1 MQIIVDD
8 HQEIKYYRQ
17 CVEQINNKY
26 SQNIVVDKCTV
37 IDICDLCIETLVQD
51 FIIFLDRYQ
60 NPQDLFQFILLYSN
74 LATEKQRSE
83 NTFIL
88 MQMCRYVFMLI
99 PKLKLSSQA
108 TPIIDINKFD
118 LSDIFFITKMID
130 IFAQQRAV
138 QIMNEKCIFQLERS
152 EYSFALTYVDN
163 PLVKAHTLLNQTNQK
178 KSLFRKHCFTSN
190 LLSDFR
196 DELYNAFGDIT
207 DKLFDIVCNTQLV
220 DICLNDISFS
230 EFKEIIEGYIP
241 EKLQILRI
249 INISQLFIEHFN
261 NSFLQGLLFSS
272 KNSDIVT
279 AIKKPYNK
287 DLRTRYRPILEFNI
301 DGEKEYFI
309 APYMFQEAMEEICGN
324 LLPFK
329 ELPSEWRSNQLIK
342 NFTKKLFQEHD
353 KWLEDL
359 AAKIFE
365 RDKYPFLRNKK
376 SINNISLE
384 KSIAY
389 IGSTRFPN
397 SRVGEIDFIVINKS
411 TQIIYVIDAKHIK
424 TKYHLQSFAADNSK
438 FVEENGYND
447 KLSFKVDWIQKHL
460 YDVSKEFECDYSNY
474 SVQGEFVT
482 ETFVYYSISSQFPII
497 PIDWLNKYLKTND
510 KLCFLRQ

>member
-1 MQIIVDD
+1 M
-8 HQEIKYYRQ
+8 
-17 CVEQINNKY
+17 
-26 SQNIVVDKCTV
+26 
-37 IDICDLCIETLVQD
+37 
-51 FIIFLDRYQ
+51 
-60 NPQDLFQFILLYSN
+60 
-74 LATEKQRSE
+74 
-83 NTFIL
+83 
-88 MQMCRYVFMLI
+88 
-99 PKLKLSSQA
+99 
-108 TPIIDINKFD
+108 
-118 LSDIFFITKMID
+118 
-130 IFAQQRAV
+130 
-138 QIMNEKCIFQLERS
+138 
-152 EYSFALTYVDN
+152 
-163 PLVKAHTLLNQTNQK
+163 
-178 KSLFRKHCFTSN
+178 
-190 LLSDFR
+190 SDFR

-272 KNSDIVT
+272 NNSDIVT

-411 TQIIYVIDAKHIK
+411 TQ
-424 TKYHLQSFAADNSK
+424 LM
-438 FVEENGYND
+438 
-447 KLSFKVDWIQKHL
+447 
-460 YDVSKEFECDYSNY
+460 
-474 SVQGEFVT
+474 
-482 ETFVYYSISSQFPII
+482 
-497 PIDWLNKYLKTND
+497 LNT
-510 KLCFLRQ
+510 

>member
-1 MQIIVDD
+1 MQIIVDNRT
-8 HQEIKYYRQ
+8 EMKYYRQ
-17 CVEQINNKY
+17 CLEQINNKY
-26 SQNIVVDKCTV
+26 SRNIVVDKYTV

-51 FIIFLDRYQ
+51 FTTFLDRYQ
-60 NPQDLFQFILLYSN
+60 NPQDLFQFMLLYSN

-83 NTFIL
+83 NTLIL

-108 TPIIDINKFD
+108 TPIIDIEKSD

-130 IFAQQRAV
+130 ILAQQRAI
-138 QIMNEKCIFQLERS
+138 QIINEKCIFQLERS
-152 EYSFALTYVDN
+152 EFSFALTYVDN
-163 PLVKAHTLLNQTNQK
+163 SLVKAHTILNQTNQK
-178 KSLFRKHCFTSN
+178 KSLFQKHCFTSN
-190 LLSDFR
+190 LLNDFR

-207 DKLFDIVCNTQLV
+207 DKLFEVVCNIQSV
-220 DICLNDISFS
+220 DICHNKFN
-230 EFKEIIEGYIP
+230 KIIEGYFP
-241 EKLQILRI
+241 KNLQILRI
-249 INISQLFIEHFN
+249 INISQLFIEHLN

-272 KNSDIVT
+272 NNSDIIT
-279 AIKKPYNK
+279 AVKKPYNK

-324 LLPFK
+324 LLPFN
-329 ELPSEWRSNQLIK
+329 ELPSEWRSNHVIK
-342 NFTKKLFQEHD
+342 KFTKKLFQEHD

-359 AAKIFE
+359 AAEIFE

-384 KSIAY
+384 KVIAY
-389 IGSTRFPN
+389 IGSIRFPN
-397 SRVGEIDFIVINKS
+397 FRVGEIDFIVINKS

-474 SVQGEFVT
+474 SVQGALVT

-497 PIDWLNKYLKTND
+497 PIAWLNKYLKTND